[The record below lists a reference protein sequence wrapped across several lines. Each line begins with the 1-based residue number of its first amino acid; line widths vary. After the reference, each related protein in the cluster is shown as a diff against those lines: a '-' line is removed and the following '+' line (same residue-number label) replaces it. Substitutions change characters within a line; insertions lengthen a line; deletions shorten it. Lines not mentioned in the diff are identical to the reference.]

1 MAPKAPA
8 APPPTGAAAPV
19 YGAIVA
25 LAVPEAVRAVTAVA
39 IVEAEAPEPEPEPE
53 PEVEPEPEPAE
64 AVAAP
69 VAAVLDPDAAFVAVA
84 APVAAVAPVAPVAAV
99 APVAPVAAVA
109 LVAAVAPVA
118 AVEELNPQYEGAI
131 ASAAA
136 PADARQEQ
144 YSAAQVDS
152 LASFAVSQV
161 S

>member
-99 APVAPVAAVA
+99 APVAPVAP
-109 LVAAVAPVA
+109 VAAVAAVT
-118 AVEELNPQYEGAI
+118 AVEELNPQYEGAM

>member
-1 MAPKAPA
+1 M
-8 APPPTGAAAPV
+8 
-19 YGAIVA
+19 
-25 LAVPEAVRAVTAVA
+25 
-39 IVEAEAPEPEPEPE
+39 
-53 PEVEPEPEPAE
+53 
-64 AVAAP
+64 
-69 VAAVLDPDAAFVAVA
+69 DPDAAFVAVA

-109 LVAAVAPVA
+109 PVAPVAAVAPVA
-118 AVEELNPQYEGAI
+118 PVAPVAAVAAVTAVEELNPQYEGAM